1 MSDYVGSISE
11 RTADTLERTA
21 SSRGGWMEREAR
33 PVVIVETFHLDGSDD
48 DAARALG
55 LYADTHRIAH
65 AMLPE
70 PGYSGRARVVW
81 ERR

>member
-1 MSDYVGSISE
+1 MGTKE
-11 RTADTLERTA
+11 EFLE
-21 SSRGGWMEREAR
+21 GLIGMVDDQKAR
-33 PVVIVETFHLDGSDD
+33 DMRPAVIVETFHLDGSDE

-70 PGYSGRARVVW
+70 PGYGGRARVVW
-81 ERR
+81 ERRS